1 MNNHRTQLPRDL
13 PWERRRLAGEFL
25 HAAQHLAGETPA
37 LVRLKW
43 CWDRAVRVRSLAV
56 TNREV
61 SNRNCVAA
69 TRGGE
74 QRNENGQSVT
84 PSVQADGQRELDSVG
99 GGGRA
104 CE

>member
-1 MNNHRTQLPRDL
+1 MEEQEDFRMFFAFPT
-13 PWERRRLAGEFL
+13 
-25 HAAQHLAGETPA
+25 AAAKMAA

-43 CWDRAVRVRSLAV
+43 CWDRAVQVRSLAV
-56 TNREV
+56 KNREA
-61 SNRNCVAA
+61 SNRNCVGAI
-69 TRGGE
+69 RGGE

-99 GGGRA
+99 DGGRA